1 MLRGSNPAKVEEWT
15 DRLLRF
21 QKSTMTVA
29 QFCDGEGV
37 SVPSFYQWKRKLRD
51 QSPPQSAATKP
62 GRAEQAKRTGRRKVI
77 QTKKRS
83 AFQTVQLVS
92 SSTPKVSHPALAV
105 CLSGGIQVQ
114 VADNLPAIEAVM
126 RELMTVEKERS
137 GSAPC

>member
-1 MLRGSNPAKVEEWT
+1 MSRGSNPAKVREWT

-21 QKSTMTVA
+21 QNSAVTVA

-37 SVPSFYQWKRKLRD
+37 SAPSFYQWKRRLRD
-51 QSPPQSAATKP
+51 QLPSAKT
-62 GRAEQAKRTGRRKVI
+62 GRAGPAKQIVRGKVR
-77 QTKKRS
+77 QTNKRP
-83 AFQTVQLVS
+83 AFQKVQLVS
-92 SSTPKVSHPALAV
+92 STTPEVSHPALAV

-126 RELMTVEKERS
+126 RELMNVEKERS